1 MSAALNQMMQTL
13 ARDAQASL
21 ASNTPPHDAIIRLE
35 QLARVHPLAVLLAD
49 NTGRYVGANSAA
61 AQLTGYSRREL
72 LSLSVF
78 DITPAADEK
87 DNALLWRAFL
97 AVGRQAGEIVL
108 RRKDGSLV
116 TGSYIAASHVIPGV
130 HVSIISTTD

>member
-13 ARDAQASL
+13 AKDAQASL
-21 ASNTPPHDAIIRLE
+21 ASNTPPHESFIRIE
-35 QLARVHPLAVLLAD
+35 QLAGAHPLAVLLAD
-49 NTGRYVGANSAA
+49 NTGRYVGANTAA
-61 AQLTGYSRREL
+61 ARLTGYSRKEL

-78 DITPAADEK
+78 DITPAGDEK

-97 AVGRQAGEIVL
+97 GIGRQAGEIVL

-116 TGSYIAASHVIPGV
+116 TGSYVAASHVIPGV
-130 HVSIISTTD
+130 HVSIISTAD

>member
-1 MSAALNQMMQTL
+1 MSAELTEMMQTL

-21 ASNTPPHDAIIRLE
+21 ASRTPSHEAISRLE
-35 QLARVHPLAVLLAD
+35 QLARAHRLAVLLAD
-49 NTGRYVGANSAA
+49 NTGRYIGANTAA
-61 AQLTGYSRREL
+61 AQLTGYSRTEL

-78 DITPAADEK
+78 DVTPAGDEK

-97 AVGRQAGEIVL
+97 RIGRQAGEIVL

-116 TGSYIAASHVIPGV
+116 TGSYIAATHLIPGV
-130 HVSIISTTD
+130 HVSIIRTAD